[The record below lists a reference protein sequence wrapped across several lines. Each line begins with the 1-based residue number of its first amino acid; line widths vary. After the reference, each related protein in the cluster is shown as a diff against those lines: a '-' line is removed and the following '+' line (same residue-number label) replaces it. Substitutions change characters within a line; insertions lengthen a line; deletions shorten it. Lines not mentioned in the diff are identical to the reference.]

1 MISVSC
7 LKSVYDRE
15 KTISLL
21 DNIDEVDLIHLD
33 LMDGTYVEE
42 NNLDIDEII
51 SSFLNISKPIDIHL
65 MISDPLKYL
74 DKLSTLKPRYITFH
88 PDAVKDPMKVINA
101 IKEKN
106 IKVGLAI
113 NIDVDIESY
122 SKYYD
127 YADLILIMS
136 VKAGLGGQKF
146 MPEVLSKIDYFS
158 NLKDDDYDF
167 TLEIDGGIT
176 DEIYHKLQ
184 KYPIDIFVIGAYIC
198 MNENF
203 ERVIKKITNS

>member
-203 ERVIKKITNS
+203 ERVIKKIANS